1 MSTRAVRSVA
11 AGLLCVGLSGCIV
24 VSDTSSSSRSPTMG
38 QELRDLKLARDE
50 GALDDGQY
58 HGAREKL
65 LARLDKPAGK

>member
-1 MSTRAVRSVA
+1 
-11 AGLLCVGLSGCIV
+11 
-24 VSDTSSSSRSPTMG
+24 MG